1 MSRGPGVR
9 AAVSQGRRLHRAW
22 TAALFARKRT
32 PDQAG
37 RPARKGT
44 WGQKGPKR
52 LGSRAVWQG
61 LREFGLGAQSGKREI
76 GTKVGGEM
84 AKTHGF
90 AHRNTFRV
98 FAVSECRPLPLG
110 AALRGDRQVQFQS
123 PRRNARPSKGPT
135 RRYVFLLPLPL
146 PTYAPPSP
154 PPIPLRSTCLTYALT
169 LLLILTGNCWR
180 QAGEH
185 RAPHSG
191 VSPSSYM
198 SPDVHCTSSPNVHS
212 LRPPST
218 ASVSRSSRPPPARLR
233 PQATPTHGEP
243 AATTRLQ
250 QRSRLHG

>member
-135 RRYVFLLPLPL
+135 RYYVFLLHHLPL
-146 PTYAPPSP
+146 TYFLP
-154 PPIPLRSTCLTYALT
+154 PPPPNALCSTCLPFGHTV
-169 LLLILTGNCWR
+169 
-180 QAGEH
+180 
-185 RAPHSG
+185 P
-191 VSPSSYM
+191 
-198 SPDVHCTSSPNVHS
+198 
-212 LRPPST
+212 
-218 ASVSRSSRPPPARLR
+218 
-233 PQATPTHGEP
+233 
-243 AATTRLQ
+243 
-250 QRSRLHG
+250 